1 MIVKFEYKRELPISR
16 LGDGLPD
23 WESPQYEKVSGK
35 LNVEMFLNQ
44 ISNEVGIRDIKIF
57 NTDGKEQIEIG

>member
-1 MIVKFEYKRELPISR
+1 MIVKFEYKRELPTHR

-23 WESPQYEKVSGK
+23 WESPQYEKVSGE

-44 ISNEVGIRDIKIF
+44 ISKEVGIKDIKIF
-57 NTDGKEQIEIG
+57 NNNENG

>member
-1 MIVKFEYKRELPISR
+1 MIIEFEYMRDLPIHR

-23 WESPQYEKVSGK
+23 YNKPQSENVSGK

-44 ISNEVGIRDIKIF
+44 ISNEKHISNIKIF
-57 NTDGKEQIEIG
+57 NSNEFNLT

>member
-23 WESPQYEKVSGK
+23 WESPQYEKVSGE
-35 LNVEMFLNQ
+35 LNIEMF
-44 ISNEVGIRDIKIF
+44 
-57 NTDGKEQIEIG
+57 

>member
-1 MIVKFEYKRELPISR
+1 MNVKFEYTRELPIPR

-44 ISNEVGIRDIKIF
+44 ISKEIGIRNIKIF
-57 NTDGKEQIEIG
+57 NIDGKEQIENN